1 MADKEKTKEVLMI
14 SKPLIPPWDDSAKN
28 IVRSQVTRGE
38 KYTYRV
44 LTSKTMPDGIGK
56 DAAALFPDGV
66 TAHPLYTVRGTYRP
80 SFAQNLRVLTYGF
93 LPRGASVYHYFFA
106 PNPITSM
113 AGRMLQTINRVKT
126 VQTVC
131 SRPAS
136 FDNISRLL
144 FSDRVVVLSN
154 ETRNCM
160 INAGVD
166 EARIRMVRPCIEP
179 IARPDREMVRRI
191 RRDVGLPEDG
201 PVVIFPGDYEFSSAS
216 DTVAGAVPLLKE
228 KVKDITV
235 VFACR
240 LKTEASK
247 AIRNRIRDEMQQ
259 AQCLPSV
266 RFLESVPDMPSLL
279 GSADA
284 VIMPSESLYAKMDAP
299 LVLLEAMSQE
309 VPLVLA
315 DVPPLNELLEF
326 GAGLGVPPGDS
337 EALAAATRR
346 LLETRTLRE
355 EIGEKGRQAVRD
367 IFSAKTMT
375 ESIEM
380 IYDEV
385 LKR

>member
-1 MADKEKTKEVLMI
+1 MI

-28 IVRSQVTRGE
+28 VVRSQVTRGE
-38 KYTYRV
+38 KYSYRV
-44 LTSKTMPDGIGK
+44 LISKTMPNGIEK
-56 DAAALFPDGV
+56 DATALFPDGV
-66 TAHPLYTVRGTYRP
+66 IAHPVYTVRGTYSP
-80 SFAQNLRVLTYGF
+80 SFAQNLRVLTYG
-93 LPRGASVYHYFFA
+93 LPPRGASVYHYFFA

-113 AGRMLQTINRVKT
+113 AGRVLQMINRVKT

-154 ETRNCM
+154 ETRDRM
-160 INAGVD
+160 IDAGVD
-166 EARIRMVRPCIEP
+166 EARINMVRPCIEP
-179 IARPDREMVRRI
+179 IERPSREMRRRI
-191 RRDVGLPEDG
+191 RREAGLPEEG
-201 PVVIFPGDYEFSSAS
+201 PVVVFPGDYEFSSAS
-216 DTVAGAVPLLKE
+216 QTVAGAVPLLK
-228 KVKDITV
+228 KAVKDITI

-240 LKTEASK
+240 IKTEASK
-247 AIRNRIRDEMQQ
+247 AIRDRIRDALQQ
-259 AQCLPSV
+259 AQCLPWV
-266 RFLESVPDMPSLL
+266 RFPDSVPDMPSLV

-337 EALAAATRR
+337 AALAAATGR
-346 LLETRTLRE
+346 LLENRILRE
-355 EIGEKGRQAVRD
+355 ELGEKGRRAVRD
-367 IFSAKTMT
+367 VFSATTMT